1 MYSLGNQVMSEETYN
16 HIHSSKYHYWAW
28 VVKFYA
34 THPGC
39 LWRDLWWR
47 WMPGE
52 IVYFNSHLDWDRG
65 DFEHWLWAN
74 VGIKNISWGLRI
86 NNWVKDEGYDYAIKI
101 RKGKT
106 NYISQLA
113 LIVR

>member
-1 MYSLGNQVMSEETYN
+1 MYSLSLVAMSEETYN
-16 HIHSSKYHYWAW
+16 HIHKSKYHYWSW

-34 THPGC
+34 THPKC

-52 IVYFNSHLDWDRG
+52 VVRFNSTVDWEQG
-65 DFEHWLWAN
+65 DFERWLWDN
-74 VGIKNISWGLRI
+74 VGIKNLTWGLRI
-86 NNWVKDEGYDYAIKI
+86 DNWGKGESYNYAVKI
-101 RKGKT
+101 RVGKT
-106 NYISQLA
+106 KYISQLA